1 MNNDSHTLADQYT
14 LIQEAAPFGI
24 GSRLWSK
31 AKSYVPGKA
40 GRSGKSEGNFQRN
53 VNSEFEKFNNWLY
66 SRQNTK
72 PTVGNFVT
80 YFNQNV
86 GLQTVQSPTLQALL
100 KSDAKGTQAVF
111 KEFTDFISAQTAPAA
126 APAAPATPAP
136 QAAPQAQVP
145 PQQATT
151 PTPRP

>member
-1 MNNDSHTLADQYT
+1 MNNDTHTLADQYI

-24 GSRLWSK
+24 GTRLWSK
-31 AKSYVPGKA
+31 AKSVIPGKT

-53 VNSEFEKFNNWLY
+53 VNTEFEKFTNWLY

-80 YFNQNV
+80 YFTQNI

-100 KSDAKGTQAVF
+100 KSDIKSTQAIY
-111 KEFTDFISAQTAPAA
+111 KEFTEFVANAQAPAQ
-126 APAAPATPAP
+126 
-136 QAAPQAQVP
+136 QAAS
-145 PQQATT
+145 
-151 PTPRP
+151 PTPQP